1 MRETCFPALFFL
13 RSSVCTL
20 DASLRLPSIRGVDF
34 KLLGRVKKKPD
45 LMPFLALPQTLQTGP
60 GNHDRV
66 SQTTETGK
74 KTLNSSL
81 AQRSLRGW
89 LLRAAAAESRAI
101 LPNTKKSCPTAAAAR
116 RWHRSPG
123 PVARSSAAGSRE
135 RVRRTAPAAYTHT
148 AEGRQMRGQIC
159 AITPPRRS
167 PPLPTPLRARNH
179 HL

>member
-1 MRETCFPALFFL
+1 
-13 RSSVCTL
+13 
-20 DASLRLPSIRGVDF
+20 
-34 KLLGRVKKKPD
+34 
-45 LMPFLALPQTLQTGP
+45 MPFLALPQTLQTGP

-101 LPNTKKSCPTAAAAR
+101 LPKRKKSRLTAAAAR
-116 RWHRSPG
+116 QRHRSRG

-135 RVRRTAPAAYTHT
+135 RVRRTAHAAYTNT
-148 AEGRQMRGQIC
+148 AEGRQMR
-159 AITPPRRS
+159 
-167 PPLPTPLRARNH
+167 L
-179 HL
+179 